1 MTDTIREFKEAFEK
15 TSLSPYAT
23 LSAAS
28 RGRRHTEK
36 DCTVRTVFE
45 RDAGRI
51 LYCPEF
57 RRLRQKTQVFFNP
70 RNDHICTRMEHVIY
84 VSYIARTIGRA
95 LRLNID
101 LIEAIALGHDLGHA
115 PFGHSGERELNSC
128 LRKAGSP
135 IRFQHELHSL
145 RVVDLLAERK
155 GRMCGL
161 NLSFEVRDGIV
172 SHCGEKYQET
182 ELYAK
187 RGKTEGELIPGAE
200 RHEQPATLE
209 GCVVRMA
216 DRIAYVGRD
225 IEDAA
230 RSGIMSFEDI
240 PSAIRSELGKNNGEI
255 INSLVMD
262 IIANSMDQDAI
273 LLSRERAESMEALLK
288 ENVGRIYRSDKIERY
303 EVMARHMVQGLFDA
317 FMKAL
322 DDPEKLDSL
331 EEEPFRRFAK
341 YLKGYPELRAS
352 RERKV
357 TDYIAG
363 MTDHFAAQNF
373 QQIYQI

>member
-1 MTDTIREFKEAFEK
+1 MTETIREFKEAFER
-15 TSLSPYAT
+15 TSLSTYAA
-23 LSAAS
+23 LSDES
-28 RGRRHTEK
+28 RGRNKEEK
-36 DCTVRTVFE
+36 DCAVRTIYE

-70 RNDHICTRMEHVIY
+70 RNDHICTRMEHVIS
-84 VSYIARTIGRA
+84 VSYIARTIGKA

-135 IRFQHELHSL
+135 LRFQHELHSL
-145 RVVDLLAERK
+145 RVVDLLAERNGK
-155 GRMCGL
+155 MSGL

-187 RGKTEGELIPGAE
+187 RGKTEADLIPGAE
-200 RHEQPATLE
+200 RHELPSTLE

-240 PSAIRSELGKNNGEI
+240 PAAIRSELGKNNGEI

-262 IIANSMDQDAI
+262 IIENSRDKDAI

-303 EVMARHMVQGLFDA
+303 EVVVRHMVQGLFDA
-317 FMKAL
+317 FLKSL
-322 DDPEKLDSL
+322 EDPEKLESL
-331 EEEPFRRFAK
+331 EEEPFRRFVN
-341 YLKGYPELRAS
+341 YLKGYPDSKAS
-352 RERKV
+352 DERKV

-363 MTDHFAAQNF
+363 MTDHFAALSF